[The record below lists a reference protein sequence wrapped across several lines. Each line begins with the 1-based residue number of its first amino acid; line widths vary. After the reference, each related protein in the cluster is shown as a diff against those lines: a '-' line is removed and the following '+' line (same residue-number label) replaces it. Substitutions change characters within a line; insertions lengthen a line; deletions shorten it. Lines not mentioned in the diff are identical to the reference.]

1 MAWSHE
7 SQHIEISLQAHRTEL
22 SASKSAARSECCTMR
37 HHELPHVTELVVL
50 RPQGS
55 TVLFLR
61 IPGGAFRPTLMI
73 GAGPQ

>member
-22 SASKSAARSECCTMR
+22 SASKSAARGMLHYAAPR
-37 HHELPHVTELVVL
+37 VTSCYRRELVVL

-61 IPGGAFRPTLMI
+61 IPAALSGRL
-73 GAGPQ
+73 